1 MPSRAK
7 MKIRPS
13 FDLTP
18 SQKMNPKLKVPNNFK
33 FLISVFSLL
42 FIQLFIYFLEEIIQ
56 NPSEN
61 PKFEPFESINKC
73 NPSFMHAFNNGKLI
87 QILINL
93 YRGSEIR
100 IINK

>member
-1 MPSRAK
+1 M
-7 MKIRPS
+7 
-13 FDLTP
+13 
-18 SQKMNPKLKVPNNFK
+18 NFK
-33 FLISVFSLL
+33 STFVYSI
-42 FIQLFIYFLEEIIQ
+42 IYLFLEEIIQ

>member
-1 MPSRAK
+1 MPK
-7 MKIRPS
+7 N
-13 FDLTP
+13 DT
-18 SQKMNPKLKVPNNFK
+18 
-33 FLISVFSLL
+33 LL

-87 QILINL
+87 QILIRSIYIGGQRL
-93 YRGSEIR
+93 EL
-100 IINK
+100 